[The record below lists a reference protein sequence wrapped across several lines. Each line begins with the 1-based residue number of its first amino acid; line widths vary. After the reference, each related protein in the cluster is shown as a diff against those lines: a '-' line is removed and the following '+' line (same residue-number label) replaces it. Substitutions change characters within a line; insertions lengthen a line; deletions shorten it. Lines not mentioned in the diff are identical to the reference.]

1 MVDVALAN
9 AHLNGI
15 PANGSPG
22 PQLLADLFNKPIEEM
37 RAAKEAEVELPEC
50 LKREATAEET
60 ARIAQ
65 HAKDASPERESRCP
79 HRVPGFFHAPLGDNL
94 NRLTRCTLSR
104 KKITARLD
112 LRYCGKDR
120 IVR

>member
-1 MVDVALAN
+1 MPLCRTETQTSTAR
-9 AHLNGI
+9 
-15 PANGSPG
+15 PAG
-22 PQLLADLFNKPIEEM
+22 ADLFNKPIEEM

-60 ARIAQ
+60 ARIAE

-79 HRVPGFFHAPLGDNL
+79 IGCRGFFTPLGDNL

-104 KKITARLD
+104 KKSQRGWTYDIA
-112 LRYCGKDR
+112 GR
-120 IVR
+120 IALCVN

>member
-1 MVDVALAN
+1 MSRWRTRTWTASR
-9 AHLNGI
+9 
-15 PANGSPG
+15 ANGSPG

-50 LKREATAEET
+50 LEREVTPEET

-79 HRVPGFFHAPLGDNL
+79 P
-94 NRLTRCTLSR
+94 
-104 KKITARLD
+104 
-112 LRYCGKDR
+112 
-120 IVR
+120 